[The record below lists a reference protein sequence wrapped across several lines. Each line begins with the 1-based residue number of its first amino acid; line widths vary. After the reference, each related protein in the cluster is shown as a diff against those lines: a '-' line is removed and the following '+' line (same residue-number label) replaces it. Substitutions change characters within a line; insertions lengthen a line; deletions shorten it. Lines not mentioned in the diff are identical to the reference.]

1 MNLFNGQTLRLT
13 TKDNKIFEGFYSK
26 KNNLNEEVVVGLD
39 KSWIKLSEA
48 ANLEVIG
55 RNIREDAKKVLQ
67 GFVDKLDGKELAKG
81 ITDKDKEVLENTA
94 TKLVGD
100 DAKGNEEEIK
110 DMFDSMLMSKQVQN
124 TQDSTTNTLNNL
136 FKQQESV
143 DDVFDDESVDFNKNS
158 DIDDVPD
165 SYGMFA
171 IDGSDVKEKMS
182 EFYKTNTCRED
193 LVEYYKFLT
202 FNNNQEEA
210 EKYVDDFL
218 AEENGLKVNF
228 STDDLDNEIEDY
240 INEVDEDEMSL
251 NTLFEKTCEHFKLDL
266 DQVSR
271 IKESGPI
278 GVESFEMLKECV
290 AENRSKTI
298 ICTPKRFAESFTRK
312 FREEEYSD
320 TFTPEATLNSTLTD
334 FVSPVDGEITL
345 GTKDGEPVTNS
356 NFDKFSDQLETE
368 LASKLSISPEDF
380 ATIVSYLSKYVKV
393 DGEPI
398 SDQNDFEDNL
408 DNNLDDDFEENDP
421 TTNSEV
427 LDPSA
432 LNDEFDQSYEDYA
445 SQYTDNTDSNDLD
458 SAESKTSPVNVVD
471 LSPEEIASQEPE
483 TTSEDNSDLLENGF

>member
-1 MNLFNGQTLRLT
+1 MNLFNGQTLRVI
-13 TKDNKIFEGFYSK
+13 TKDNKVFEGFYSK

-39 KSWIKLSEA
+39 KSWIRLSETT
-48 ANLEVIG
+48 NFEITG

-81 ITDKDKEVLENTA
+81 ITNEDKEVLENTA
-94 TKLVGD
+94 TKLVGE
-100 DAKGNEEEIK
+100 DAKGNEDEIK

-143 DDVFDDESVDFNKNS
+143 GEDVFDEPKTTDFNHNA
-158 DIDDVPD
+158 DIDEVPD

-182 EFYKTNTCRED
+182 EFYQTNTCRDD

-218 AEENGLKVNF
+218 ATENGMQVNL
-228 STDDLDNEIEDY
+228 STDALDNEIEDY

-251 NTLFEKTCEHFKLDL
+251 NTLFEKTCEHFKLNS

-271 IKESGPI
+271 IREAGPI
-278 GVESFEMLKECV
+278 GVASFEMLKECV
-290 AENRSKTI
+290 AENRSKPI
-298 ICTPKRFAESFTRK
+298 ICTPKRFVESFVK
-312 FREEEYSD
+312 NFREEEYSD

-334 FVSPVDGEITL
+334 FVSPTDGDITL
-345 GTKDGEPVTNS
+345 GTEDEDVVTDN
-356 NFDKFSDQLETE
+356 NFDEFSDQLETE
-368 LASKLSISPEDF
+368 LASKLSVSPEDF

-398 SDQNDFEDNL
+398 SQPETEENPED
-408 DNNLDDDFEENDP
+408 NLDDDFNENP
-421 TTNSEV
+421 ETSEV

-432 LNDEFDQSYEDYA
+432 LNDELNSSYDDYA
-445 SQYTDNTDSNDLD
+445 SQYTGGLDNT
-458 SAESKTSPVNVVD
+458 EPETGTEQVNAAD
-471 LSPEEIASQEPE
+471 LSPEAIATSEPE
-483 TTSEDNSDLLENGF
+483 TQPDDNSDLLESDF